1 MGKTLTS
8 LEWNKSI
15 FPFLYN
21 KASYILQCARST
33 CIHHC
38 MVHLWRKKHF
48 FDLTSKFTP
57 SRQTSPYLLPPLD
70 TSHLR
75 INLTCFWIKS
85 MNSIRQTRLLSSRQ
99 TSRETVHQF
108 WEGLLLIV
116 NKLLST
122 TAWRGTI
129 LSIAIISDMEWH
141 WRTPRAYND
150 WPCAL
155 VFVTIPQ
162 GEATLS
168 RVITSVEPRQGKKPQ
183 KFYKRREYSWLISV
197 IKLIMLGICTTQL
210 LH

>member
-21 KASYILQCARST
+21 KASYKLQCHGQPAYN
-33 CIHHC
+33 HC
-38 MVHLWRKKHF
+38 MVHLWRN
-48 FDLTSKFTP
+48 
-57 SRQTSPYLLPPLD
+57 RQFLRPNFKIHTESTNLSIFPPLD

-168 RVITSVEPRQGKKPQ
+168 RVITSVEPRQGKNLKNS
-183 KFYKRREYSWLISV
+183 RNGGNIRGWLV
-197 IKLIMLGICTTQL
+197 
-210 LH
+210 